1 MPKTA
6 LTLIAA
12 AATFAVS
19 GGASAQDR
27 QIPAHDLDRAAV
39 QQHAAEAFGR
49 IDANGDG
56 RIDSADREARVKA
69 RFDRADAD
77 GDGAISYDEFTA
89 RSAGPGERP
98 DHSGAEH
105 RGPRGMRGM
114 RGHAMG
120 PRGLGPNADADSD
133 GAISKAEFEAAIVAR
148 FDAADAD
155 GDGTVTAAERKA
167 QRDAMRQQW
176 RERRAARAG

>member
-6 LTLIAA
+6 LPLIAA
-12 AATFAVS
+12 AAALAAS
-19 GGASAQDR
+19 GAYAQGR
-27 QIPAHDLDRAAV
+27 QAPAQDLDRAAV
-39 QQHAAEAFGR
+39 QQHATEAFGR
-49 IDANGDG
+49 MDANGDG

-77 GDGAISYDEFTA
+77 GDGAISYDEYTA
-89 RSAGPGERP
+89 RRAGPGERP
-98 DHSGAEH
+98 DHARAEH
-105 RGPRGMRGM
+105 RGPHAMRGT

-120 PRGLGPNADADSD
+120 ARGHGPNADADSD
-133 GAISKAEFEAAIVAR
+133 GAISKAEFEAAMVAR

-176 RERRAARAG
+176 RERRGASAG